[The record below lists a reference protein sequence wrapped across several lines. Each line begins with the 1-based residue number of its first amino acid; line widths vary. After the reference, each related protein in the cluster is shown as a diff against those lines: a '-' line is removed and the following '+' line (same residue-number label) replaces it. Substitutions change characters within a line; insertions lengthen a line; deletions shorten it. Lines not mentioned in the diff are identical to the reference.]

1 MIDPGYEERRQMVAE
16 WIEKNGVTRLARDG
30 RLPPERKKRLSA
42 EERAAQADAADDPDM
57 NKDES
62 EKE

>member
-1 MIDPGYEERRQMVAE
+1 MDQLGYDERQRLVEE

-30 RLPPERKKRLSA
+30 RLPPERKKRLTA

-62 EKE
+62 EEE